1 MFAKLWKD
9 EEGAVSVEYLF
20 LLTIVGLGMV
30 IGYSNLSNALN
41 AEYTE
46 LGNAILSLSQGYEI
60 ATKSGC
66 TSTTQG
72 TRATDAPGNVRY
84 GSNTV
89 TPIAVSSSAVGL
101 NVQECLPVAP

>member
-9 EEGAVSVEYLF
+9 EDGAVSVEYLF

-30 IGYSNLSNALN
+30 VGYSNLSNALN

-46 LGNAILSLSQGYEI
+46 LGNAILALSQGYEI

-66 TSTTQG
+66 ASTTQG
-72 TRATDAPGNVRY
+72 SLAVDAPGNVRF
-84 GSNTV
+84 GTNTV
-89 TPIAVSSSAVGL
+89 TSLAASSSSVGL